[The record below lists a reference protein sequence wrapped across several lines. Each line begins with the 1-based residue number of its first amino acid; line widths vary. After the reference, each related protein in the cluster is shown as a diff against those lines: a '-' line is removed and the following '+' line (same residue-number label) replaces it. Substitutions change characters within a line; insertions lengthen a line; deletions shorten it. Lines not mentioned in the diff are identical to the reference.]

1 MTARTGVPGAGAGY
15 RSVVVTIPDT
25 TLEGLETRRQDVQG
39 AWWRRFFLV
48 LLAVVVAAGLA
59 GLLGV
64 RDATASAEQDG
75 WSLQVRY
82 AATARAGLDVPF
94 VMTVRHE
101 GGFDKQVTL
110 ALTAD
115 YFDIFET
122 QGFHP
127 EPSGETRDGHTLYL
141 TFDAPPRGDTLTVSY
156 DAYIQPAAQ
165 QGRSATVAVWVD
177 QEQVASVDVRTRLV
191 P

>member
-1 MTARTGVPGAGAGY
+1 MLHAGAGY
-15 RSVVVTIPDT
+15 RSVVVTMPDS

-39 AWWRRFFLV
+39 VWWRRLFLV
-48 LLAVVVAAGLA
+48 LLAIVVAAGLA

-64 RDATASAEQDG
+64 RDATASADEDG

-82 AATARAGLDVPF
+82 AAMARAGLDVPF
-94 VMTVRHE
+94 VVTVRHT
-101 GGFDKQVTL
+101 GGFDKEVTVTL
-110 ALTAD
+110 TGD
-115 YFDIFET
+115 YLDIYET

-141 TFDAPPRGDTLTVSY
+141 TFDAPPSGDTLVVSY
-156 DAYIQPAAQ
+156 DAYIQPASQ
-165 QGRSATVAVWVD
+165 IGRDATVAVWVD
-177 QEQVASVDVRTRLV
+177 QHQVAPVRIKTRLV

>member
-1 MTARTGVPGAGAGY
+1 MRTL
-15 RSVVVTIPDT
+15 PDT

-39 AWWRRFFLV
+39 AWWRRVFLV
-48 LLAVVVAAGLA
+48 LLALVVAAGLA

-64 RDATASAEQDG
+64 RDATASGQEDG
-75 WSLQVRY
+75 WSLQLRY
-82 AATARAGLDVPF
+82 AAMARAGLDVPF
-94 VMTVRHE
+94 VATVRHE
-101 GGFDKQVTL
+101 GGFDKEVTL
-110 ALTAD
+110 ALTGD
-115 YFDIFET
+115 YLDIYET

-141 TFDAPPRGDTLTVSY
+141 TFDAPPQGDTLTVSY

-165 QGRSATVAVWVD
+165 VGKDATVAVWVD
-177 QEQVASVDVRTRLV
+177 QHQVAPVRVNTRLV